1 MATDATG
8 EPVMIEGQR
17 FVIVDLRIP
26 FLRLVMF
33 FIKAGLAAIPAAIV
47 VGFLLML
54 ATALIAATL
63 GDHGFVAR
71 HWTF

>member
-1 MATDATG
+1 MAVDATG

-33 FIKAGLAAIPAAIV
+33 FIKKRDSPPFRLQSWLA
-47 VGFLLML
+47 L
-54 ATALIAATL
+54 
-63 GDHGFVAR
+63 R
-71 HWTF
+71 

>member
-1 MATDATG
+1 
-8 EPVMIEGQR
+8 MIEGQR

-54 ATALIAATL
+54 ATALFAAAL
-63 GDHGFVAR
+63 GDHGFVGR